1 MLRASTQVSGEVVNL
16 KGIVEGNEVQTG
28 LRGGEALIRF
38 AETSVGDTSIGG
50 KADDIRD
57 AREAVKEELG
67 ENAMVDAAGVI
78 ANFQRMVRIADATG
92 IPLDTPVAMMTGSIR
107 EDLGL
112 NEYGSAG
119 NTPALSLPQRL
130 LGRVLQPALPL
141 VVKLMTRNM
150 AKPD

>member
-16 KGIVEGNEVQTG
+16 NGIVEGNEVQTG

-38 AETSVGDTSIGG
+38 AETAVGD
-50 KADDIRD
+50 KADDIRV
-57 AREAVKEELG
+57 AREAVKDELG

-78 ANFQRMVRIADATG
+78 ANFQRMVRVADGTG
-92 IPLDTPVAMMTGSIR
+92 IPLDTPVALMTGGIR

-112 NEYGSAG
+112 NEYASAG
-119 NTPALSLPQRL
+119 NTPALSLLQRL

-150 AKPD
+150 SKPD

>member
-38 AETSVGDTSIGG
+38 AETSVGD
-50 KADDIRD
+50 KVDDIRV

-92 IPLDTPVAMMTGSIR
+92 IPLDTPVAMMTSSIR
-107 EDLGL
+107 EDLGI
-112 NEYGSAG
+112 NKYGSAG

-150 AKPD
+150 SKPD

>member
-1 MLRASTQVSGEVVNL
+1 MLRASTQVSGEAVNL
-16 KGIVEGNEVQTG
+16 NGIVEGNEVQTG

-38 AETSVGDTSIGG
+38 AEASVGDSFDD
-50 KADDIRD
+50 KADETRV
-57 AREAVKEELG
+57 AREAVKDELG

-78 ANFQRMVRIADATG
+78 ANFQRMVRIADGTG
-92 IPLDTPVAMMTGSIR
+92 IPLDTPVAMMTSSIR
-107 EDLGL
+107 EDLGI
-112 NEYGSAG
+112 NEYGSAS

-150 AKPD
+150 SKPD

>member
-1 MLRASTQVSGEVVNL
+1 MLRASTQVSGEAVNL
-16 KGIVEGNEVQTG
+16 NGIVEGNEVQTG

-38 AETSVGDTSIGG
+38 AEASVGDSFDD
-50 KADDIRD
+50 KADDIRV
-57 AREAVKEELG
+57 AREAVKDELG

-78 ANFQRMVRIADATG
+78 ANFQRMVRIADGTG
-92 IPLDTPVAMMTGSIR
+92 IPLDTPVAMMTSSIR
-107 EDLGL
+107 EDLGI
-112 NEYGSAG
+112 NGYGSAG

-150 AKPD
+150 SKPD